1 MRTKPRSYS
10 NLFPATDKPRVAYFC
25 MEYGIHEEFPIYAG
39 GLGILAGDFVKSS
52 ADLGVP
58 VAGVGILWRQ
68 GYTTQKIGADGMP
81 VDEYPPNNP
90 DFLED
95 TGARVRVRVLASEVE
110 LRVWRVSRYRI
121 APLFLLDTVDH
132 RDHWIN
138 QRLYDPRPDCRL
150 AQEIV
155 LGIGGVRAL
164 RKLGIEPDVL
174 HFNEGHAV
182 FAGLELICDR
192 MASGDTFEDAWA
204 WARKRIVFTT
214 HTPVP
219 AGNEVHALKDLRRV
233 GATQEL
239 LDPELEQVG
248 GSPFSMTVAGLR
260 LSSASNAVA
269 QLHGETARQMWKD
282 VSNASAIQ
290 AITNGVHPPTWQ
302 DERVRAAAERGEAAL
317 LEAHRETKRELVE
330 LVEQRNGIRLDP
342 DRLIVGFA
350 RRAAPY
356 KRANLI
362 VRDPKWLERMVK
374 KHGVQLVFSGK
385 AHPADGAG
393 KRLLAEIV
401 RFSHDWPESIVFLQN
416 YDMEIGRKLTRGA
429 DVWLNNPIRPL
440 EASGTSGMKA
450 AMNGVLNVSILDG
463 WWPEGCVHG
472 VTGWAIGDGS
482 QGRPDQDA
490 HDLAALHQ
498 VFEHEVVP
506 AFGDRKKLAGMMA
519 ASIKMGVEK
528 FSSDRMVRDY
538 YEKLYRKPATA

>member
-1 MRTKPRSYS
+1 MRTKPRTYP
-10 NLFPATDKPRVAYFC
+10 NLFPPSGDKPRVAYFC

-39 GLGILAGDFVKSS
+39 GLGILAGDFVKSA
-52 ADLGVP
+52 ADLQVP
-58 VAGVGILWRQ
+58 VVAVGILWRQ
-68 GYTTQKIGADGMP
+68 GYTTQKIGSDGHP
-81 VDEYPPNNP
+81 VDEYPANNP

-95 TGARVRVRVLASEVE
+95 TGARVRVRVLAAEVE
-110 LRVWRVSRYRI
+110 LRVWRVARYKI
-121 APLFLLDTVDH
+121 APLFLLDTVNH
-132 RDHWIN
+132 QDHWIN

-150 AQEIV
+150 AQEIA

-164 RKLGIEPDVL
+164 RKLGIEVDVL

-182 FAGLELICDR
+182 FAGLERICER
-192 MASGDTFEDAWA
+192 MASGDGFEEAWA
-204 WARKRIVFTT
+204 DARKRIVFTT

-219 AGNEVHALKDLRRV
+219 AGNEVHSLKDLRRI

-239 LDPELEQVG
+239 LDKELEQIG

-260 LSSASNAVA
+260 LSMASNAVA

-282 VSNASAIQ
+282 VDNASTIQ
-290 AITNGVHPPTWQ
+290 AVTNGVHPGTWQ
-302 DERVRAAAERGEAAL
+302 DERIRDAKNETAL
-317 LEAHRETKRELVE
+317 LAAHKETKRELLA
-330 LVEQRNGIRLDP
+330 LVQQRNGVRLDP
-342 DRLIVGFA
+342 DRLLIGFA

-362 VRDPKWLERMVK
+362 LRDPKWLEKLVK
-374 KHGVQLVFSGK
+374 KHGAQLVFSGK

-393 KRLLAEIV
+393 KRLISELV

-416 YDMEIGRKLTRGA
+416 YDIEIGRRLTRGA

-472 VTGWAIGDGS
+472 VTGWAIGDMS
-482 QGRPDQDA
+482 QGRADQDEY
-490 HDLAALHQ
+490 DLASLHT
-498 VFEHEVVP
+498 VMENDVVP
-506 AFGDRKKLAGMMA
+506 AFANPSKWAAMMA

-528 FSSDRMVRDY
+528 FSSDRMVADY
-538 YEKLYRKPATA
+538 YEKLYRKPS